1 MERLLENQVIPL
13 VTVEKERLNTF
24 LTKLLRMRW
33 SVALP
38 PFFIALPPFF
48 IAFATLFYRN
58 DFNFTLL
65 SGLYQLKH
73 HHLCSVS
80 LYVYMV

>member
-24 LTKLLRMRW
+24 LTKLLRMRC

-38 PFFIALPPFF
+38 SFF
-48 IAFATLFYRN
+48 IAFPTLFYRN
-58 DFNFTLL
+58 DFNCTLL
-65 SGLYQLKH
+65 SGFYQLKH
-73 HHLCSVS
+73 HRLCSVS

>member
-33 SVALP
+33 SV
-38 PFFIALPPFF
+38 ALPPFF